1 VEENPSL
8 QLIYLA
14 QMLQTK
20 GMASPRVLLVVAE
33 EKLKE
38 ERAS

>member
-1 VEENPSL
+1 VEESPSL
-8 QLIYLA
+8 QLIHLA

-20 GMASPRVLLVVAE
+20 GMASPRVLVVVAE

-38 ERAS
+38 ERAP